1 MKITQKQSSSN
12 HFNEYIKNI
21 EKLSKLAGFDHRFVL
36 EISML
41 IEESKTIKKKLSDHY
56 FWLKKLERTV
66 NWIENY
72 VKELTGLEPGKE
84 LTDFSESSSFESEM
98 KEIVESECG
107 SFEGTKLTVH
117 HR

>member
-1 MKITQKQSSSN
+1 M
-12 HFNEYIKNI
+12 
-21 EKLSKLAGFDHRFVL
+21 
-36 EISML
+36 
-41 IEESKTIKKKLSDHY
+41 
-56 FWLKKLERTV
+56 